1 MPWYNQNLRRLGN
14 KKQRLYNKA
23 RKTKS
28 KEDIKA
34 FKACRSNYKQILKS
48 AQQDYYV
55 NFLSTKIDDNSKYLF
70 NYIKRLKKESL
81 GIEALKYDNK
91 IVTSA
96 SDKVEVLAKEYE
108 SVFMKEDTNNIP
120 NILPSPFPDMD
131 EFDIDETVFKIN

>member
-48 AQQDYYV
+48 AQQDYYL